1 MSSNFEALLR
11 LYYQRCF
18 PYEPYVKW
26 LSAGGVDKTYLSR
39 REMSFTLQDDIY
51 LRYLSFSSPEELKAE
66 MVKRLPHK
74 IDIGAVFNAK

>member
-1 MSSNFEALLR
+1 M
-11 LYYQRCF
+11 
-18 PYEPYVKW
+18 KW